1 LTFLGSPTYIR
12 RGSAMTAFPALR
24 VVFAGAAL
32 LAVLAPCPVLLGQ
45 SALELRVSVDRA
57 ELRWSSTGRRLGW
70 LDRGVTLER
79 LGGRAGWARVGV
91 HGWMWSASLERAGSA
106 YRVVPESENLRAAPN
121 GRVLGQLVEGV
132 GVRRVGAEGR
142 WIELELVGWI
152 PESSVT
158 QSASPAPSTAAADT
172 VRPAARAA
180 ASIEDRP
187 PEGEVVAASA
197 MGTLSR
203 GVEMR
208 NAPQGEAIAPLPAET
223 PVRVLES
230 RGGWTRV
237 RVDGWVP
244 SSAVRA
250 GTLGEVGPDV
260 VAAAPAGTFIGR
272 TVRWTLEH
280 VALQQA
286 DPWRPDFEPG
296 EWYDLARVPGTDG
309 RYVYLALPER
319 LVDEFRGMSP
329 FRTLR
334 IEGTVRTGQSAL
346 TGTPIVDLTRLLP

>member
-1 LTFLGSPTYIR
+1 MAASPR
-12 RGSAMTAFPALR
+12 LSLALLFALAAWAGSAATLHAQTALD
-24 VVFAGAAL
+24 
-32 LAVLAPCPVLLGQ
+32 
-45 SALELRVSVDRA
+45 LRVSVARA

-70 LDRGVTLER
+70 LDRGATLAR
-79 LGGRAGWARVGV
+79 LGGRSGWARVGV
-91 HGWMWSASLERAGSA
+91 RGWMWSASLERAGDA
-106 YRVVPESENLRAAPN
+106 WRVAPRTENLRVAPN

-132 GVRRVGAEGR
+132 GVRRVGEEGR
-142 WIELELVGWI
+142 WFEIELVGWL

-158 QSASPAPSTAAADT
+158 RNEAPTALAPADT
-172 VRPAARAA
+172 VRPPVAT
-180 ASIEDRP
+180 RP
-187 PEGEVVAASA
+187 SAEPQADEAVAASA
-197 MGTLSR
+197 MGSLSR

-208 NAPQGEAIAPLPAET
+208 NAPEGGKVAELPGET

-230 RGGWTRV
+230 RGGWTHV

-250 GTLGEVGPDV
+250 GAIDDVGPDV
-260 VAAAPAGTFIGR
+260 VAAAPAGTFSGR

-296 EWYDLARVPGTDG
+296 EWYDLARVPGIEG
-309 RYVYLALPER
+309 RYVYLALPEG
-319 LVDEFRGMSP
+319 LVEEFRGMSP

-334 IEGTVRTGQSAL
+334 VEGTVRTGSSAL
-346 TGTPIVDLTRLLP
+346 TGTPIVQVTRLLP

>member
-1 LTFLGSPTYIR
+1 MRVLQLLR
-12 RGSAMTAFPALR
+12 LAL
-24 VVFAGAAL
+24 AGAAV
-32 LAVLAPCPVLLGQ
+32 VLAPGVSPPSAFAQ
-45 SALELRVSVDRA
+45 SGLELRISVDRA

-70 LDRGVTLER
+70 LGRGVTVER

-91 HGWMWSASLERAGSA
+91 QGWMWSESLERAGGA
-106 YRVVPESENLRAAPN
+106 YRVAPESENLRAAPN
-121 GRVLGQLVEGV
+121 GRILGQLVEGV
-132 GVRRVGAEGR
+132 GVRRIAEEGR
-142 WIELELVGWI
+142 WLQIELVGWL

-158 QSASPAPSTAAADT
+158 QPTRETEAAADT
-172 VRPAARAA
+172 ARPAPPP
-180 ASIEDRP
+180 RP
-187 PEGEVVAASA
+187 VEEEEPPAVAASA

-208 NAPQGEAIAPLPAET
+208 SAPEGGAVAQLPAET
-223 PVRVLES
+223 PIQVLES

-244 SSAVRA
+244 TSAVRA
-250 GTLGEVGPDV
+250 GSLSEVDPDV

-286 DPWRPDFEPG
+286 DAWRPDFTPG
-296 EWYDLARVPGTDG
+296 EWYDLARVPGSDG
-309 RYVYLALPER
+309 RYVYLVIPER
-319 LVDEFRGMSP
+319 MLEEFRGMSP

-346 TGTPIVDLTRLLP
+346 TGTPIVELTRLLP

>member
-1 LTFLGSPTYIR
+1 MRVLQL
-12 RGSAMTAFPALR
+12 LR
-24 VVFAGAAL
+24 LAFAGAAAL
-32 LAVLAPCPVLLGQ
+32 LALSVPSPSAFAQ
-45 SALELRVSVDRA
+45 SGLELRISVDRA

-70 LDRGVTLER
+70 LGRGVTVER

-91 HGWMWSASLERAGSA
+91 HGWMWSESLERAGSA
-106 YRVVPESENLRAAPN
+106 YRVSPESENLRAAPN
-121 GRVLGQLVEGV
+121 GRILGQLVEGV
-132 GVRRVGAEGR
+132 GVRRIGEEGR
-142 WIELELVGWI
+142 WLQIELVGWL

-158 QSASPAPSTAAADT
+158 RPTGETEADTARPAPPPP
-172 VRPAARAA
+172 RPVEQEPAPA
-180 ASIEDRP
+180 
-187 PEGEVVAASA
+187 VAASA

-208 NAPQGEAIAPLPAET
+208 SAPEGGAVAQLPAET
-223 PVRVLES
+223 PIQVLES
-230 RGGWTRV
+230 RAGWTRV

-244 SSAVRA
+244 TSAVRA
-250 GTLGEVGPDV
+250 GSLSEVDPDV

-286 DPWRPDFEPG
+286 DAWRPDFTPG
-296 EWYDLARVPGTDG
+296 EWYDLARVPGAGG
-309 RYVYLALPER
+309 RYVYLVIPER
-319 LVDEFRGMSP
+319 MLEEFRGMSP

-346 TGTPIVDLTRLLP
+346 TGTPIVELTRLLP

>member
-1 LTFLGSPTYIR
+1 MRVLQL
-12 RGSAMTAFPALR
+12 LR
-24 VVFAGAAL
+24 LVFAGAAAL
-32 LAVLAPCPVLLGQ
+32 LALGVPSPSAFAQ
-45 SALELRVSVDRA
+45 SGLELRISVDRA

-70 LDRGVTLER
+70 LGRGITVER

-91 HGWMWSASLERAGSA
+91 QGWMWSESLQRAGGA
-106 YRVVPESENLRAAPN
+106 YRVAPESENLRAAPN
-121 GRVLGQLVEGV
+121 GRILGQLVEGV
-132 GVRRVGAEGR
+132 GVRRIGEEGR
-142 WIELELVGWI
+142 WLQIELVGWL
-152 PESSVT
+152 PESSVAQPT
-158 QSASPAPSTAAADT
+158 GETDAPADT
-172 VRPAARAA
+172 ARAA
-180 ASIEDRP
+180 P
-187 PEGEVVAASA
+187 PPQPVEEEEAPAVAASA

-208 NAPQGEAIAPLPAET
+208 SAPEGGAVAQIPAET
-223 PVRVLES
+223 PIQVLES

-244 SSAVRA
+244 TSAVRA
-250 GTLGEVGPDV
+250 GSLSEVDPDV

-286 DPWRPDFEPG
+286 DAWRPDFTPG
-296 EWYDLARVPGTDG
+296 EWYDLARVPGSDG
-309 RYVYLALPER
+309 RYVYLVIPER
-319 LVDEFRGMSP
+319 MLEEFRGMSP

-346 TGTPIVDLTRLLP
+346 TGTPIVELTRLLP

>member
-1 LTFLGSPTYIR
+1 
-12 RGSAMTAFPALR
+12 M
-24 VVFAGAAL
+24 L
-32 LAVLAPCPVLLGQ
+32 LALGVPGTSALAQ
-45 SALELRVSVDRA
+45 SGLELRISVDRA

-70 LDRGVTLER
+70 LGRGVTVER

-106 YRVVPESENLRAAPN
+106 YRVTPESENLRAGPN
-121 GRVLGQLVEGV
+121 GRILGQLVEGV
-132 GVRRVGAEGR
+132 GVRRLGEAGR
-142 WIELELVGWI
+142 WLQIERVGWL
-152 PESSVT
+152 PA
-158 QSASPAPSTAAADT
+158 SAVSQPAPETEASADT
-172 VRPAARAA
+172 ARPA
-180 ASIEDRP
+180 P
-187 PEGEVVAASA
+187 PPPAPVEESTEPAVAASA

-208 NAPQGEAIAPLPAET
+208 NAPQGEALAQLPAET

-244 SSAVRA
+244 TSAVRA
-250 GTLGEVGPDV
+250 GSLSEVDPDV

-286 DPWRPDFEPG
+286 DAWRPDFTPG
-296 EWYDLARVPGTDG
+296 EWYDLARVPGSDG
-309 RYVYLALPER
+309 RYVYLVVPER
-319 LVDEFRGMSP
+319 MLEEFRGMSP

-334 IEGTVRTGQSAL
+334 VEGTVRTGQSAL

>member
-1 LTFLGSPTYIR
+1 MARSPRI
-12 RGSAMTAFPALR
+12 PL
-24 VVFAGAAL
+24 AL
-32 LAVLAPCPVLLGQ
+32 LLALAASVAPSAPLSAQ
-45 SALELRVSVDRA
+45 SSLELKVSVSRA

-70 LDRGVTLER
+70 LDRGVTVER
-79 LGGRAGWARVGV
+79 LGGRSGWARVGV
-91 HGWMWSASLERAGSA
+91 RGWMWSPSLERAGNA
-106 YRVVPESENLRAAPN
+106 WRVAPESENLRAAPN

-132 GVRRVGAEGR
+132 GLRRVSEQGR
-142 WIELELVGWI
+142 WFEVELVGWL
-152 PESSVT
+152 PESSVSEGERPET
-158 QSASPAPSTAAADT
+158 TPATDTAPP
-172 VRPAARAA
+172 PAAT
-180 ASIEDRP
+180 RP
-187 PEGEVVAASA
+187 VDEPSEEEAVPASA

-208 NAPQGEAIAPLPAET
+208 NAPQGGSVAALPAET
-223 PVRVLES
+223 PVHVLES

-250 GTLGEVGPDV
+250 GAMGEVGPDV

-286 DPWRPDFEPG
+286 DAWRSDFEPG
-296 EWYDLARVPGTDG
+296 EWYDLARVPGVEG

-319 LVDEFRGMSP
+319 LVEEFRGMSP
-329 FRTLR
+329 FRPLR
-334 IEGTVRTGQSAL
+334 VEGTVRTGQSAF
-346 TGTPIVDLTRLLP
+346 TGTPIVQVTRLLP

>member
-1 LTFLGSPTYIR
+1 MAVSPHLR
-12 RGSAMTAFPALR
+12 LALAAAAL
-24 VVFAGAAL
+24 AGA
-32 LAVLAPCPVLLGQ
+32 LAAPGPPLRGQ

-70 LDRGVTLER
+70 LERGVTLER

-91 HGWMWSASLERAGSA
+91 RGWMWSSSLERAGNA
-106 YRVVPESENLRAAPN
+106 FRVVPESENMRAGPG

-132 GVRRVGAEGR
+132 GVRRVGEEGR
-142 WIELELVGWI
+142 WLEVELVGWL
-152 PESSVT
+152 PESSVSQT
-158 QSASPAPSTAAADT
+158 AAPEPTRVPADTARAPAASPAPD
-172 VRPAARAA
+172 RPAE
-180 ASIEDRP
+180 S
-187 PEGEVVAASA
+187 EVVSASA

-208 NAPQGEAIAPLPAET
+208 NAPQSGLIAALPAET
-223 PVRVLES
+223 PVHVLES
-230 RGGWTRV
+230 RGGWTHV

-250 GTLGEVGPDV
+250 GALGDVGPDV

-286 DPWRPDFEPG
+286 DPWRPDFEAG
-296 EWYDLARVPGTDG
+296 EWYDLARVPGAEG
-309 RYVYLALPER
+309 RYVYLVLPER
-319 LVDEFRGMSP
+319 LVEEFRGMSP
-329 FRTLR
+329 FRTVR
-334 IEGTVRTGQSAL
+334 VEGRVRTGQSAL
-346 TGTPIVDLTRLLP
+346 TGTPIVEVTRLLP

>member
-1 LTFLGSPTYIR
+1 MARSPRIP
-12 RGSAMTAFPALR
+12 F
-24 VVFAGAAL
+24 AL
-32 LAVLAPCPVLLGQ
+32 LLTLAASSAPAVPLLAQ
-45 SALELRVSVDRA
+45 SSLELRVSVPRA
-57 ELRWSSTGRRLGW
+57 ELRWSSSGRLLGW
-70 LDRGVTLER
+70 LDRGVTVER
-79 LGGRAGWARVGV
+79 LGGRSGWARVGV
-91 HGWMWSASLERAGSA
+91 RGWMWSASLDRAGNA
-106 YRVVPESENLRAAPN
+106 WRVTPERENLRAAPN
-121 GRVLGQLVEGV
+121 GHVLGQLVEGV
-132 GVRRVGAEGR
+132 GLRRLSDQGR
-142 WIELELVGWI
+142 WYEVELVGWL

-158 QSASPAPSTAAADT
+158 EGEPPATDPTASTEPP
-172 VRPAARAA
+172 PAATRSAAEPRA
-180 ASIEDRP
+180 EPP
-187 PEGEVVAASA
+187 PEEAVPASA

-208 NAPQGEAIAPLPAET
+208 NAPEGGAIAALPAET

-250 GTLGEVGPDV
+250 GAIGEVGPDV

-286 DPWRPDFEPG
+286 DAWRADFEPG
-296 EWYDLARVPGTDG
+296 EWYDLARVPGVEG

-319 LVDEFRGMSP
+319 LVEEFRGMSP

-334 IEGTVRTGQSAL
+334 VEGTVRTGQSAF
-346 TGTPIVDLTRLLP
+346 TGTPIVQVTRLLP

>member
-1 LTFLGSPTYIR
+1 MPPLSLLRPTC
-12 RGSAMTAFPALR
+12 AL
-24 VVFAGAAL
+24 AAL
-32 LAVLAPCPVLLGQ
+32 LTALVLAPGFPLLAQ
-45 SALELRVSVDRA
+45 SAPALRVSVDRA
-57 ELRWSSTGRRLGW
+57 DVRWSSTGRLLGH
-70 LDRGVTLER
+70 LERGAELER

-91 HGWMWSASLERAGSA
+91 RGWMWSASLDGVGDVR
-106 YRVVPESENLRAAPN
+106 RVVPERENLRAGPG
-121 GRVLGQLVEGV
+121 GRVLGQLVRGV
-132 GVRRVGAEGR
+132 AVRRVGGEGR
-142 WIELELVGWI
+142 WLQIELVGWV
-152 PESSVT
+152 PESSV
-158 QSASPAPSTAAADT
+158 SEPRAEAPPETPPDT
-172 VRPAARAA
+172 VRAAARPVR
-180 ASIEDRP
+180 EP
-187 PEGEVVAASA
+187 TVENETVPASA

-208 NAPQGEAIAPLPAET
+208 NAPQGETLAPLPAET

-250 GTLGEVGPDV
+250 GSLGEVGPDV
-260 VAAAPAGTFIGR
+260 VAAAPGGTFIGR

-296 EWYDLARVPGTDG
+296 EWYDLARVPGVEG

-319 LVDEFRGMSP
+319 LVEEFRGMSP

-334 IEGTVRTGQSAL
+334 VEGRVRTGQSAL
-346 TGTPIVDLTRLLP
+346 TGTPIVEVTRLLP

>member
-1 LTFLGSPTYIR
+1 MPLSPFLRLGL
-12 RGSAMTAFPALR
+12 GGVAL
-24 VVFAGAAL
+24 AAAL
-32 LAVLAPCPVLLGQ
+32 LLPFQPLRGQ
-45 SALELRVSVDRA
+45 SGIDLRVSVDRA
-57 ELRWSSTGRRLGW
+57 ELRWSSNGRLLGW
-70 LDRGVTLER
+70 LDRGVTVER

-91 HGWMWSASLERAGSA
+91 HGWMWSASLEGRGDVW
-106 YRVVPESENLRAAPN
+106 RVAPESENLRAAPN

-132 GVRRVGAEGR
+132 GVRRVGGEGR
-142 WIELELVGWI
+142 WLEIELVGWL
-152 PESSVT
+152 PESSVS
-158 QSASPAPSTAAADT
+158 QPAPEPDSAPAVTA
-172 VRPAARAA
+172 RPESPPPAATER
-180 ASIEDRP
+180 E
-187 PEGEVVAASA
+187 PEAEVVAPSA

-208 NAPQGEAIAPLPAET
+208 NAPQGGAIAALPAET

-230 RGGWTRV
+230 RGGWTRI

-244 SSAVRA
+244 TSSVRA
-250 GTLGEVGPDV
+250 GALGEVGPDV

-296 EWYDLARVPGTDG
+296 EWFDLARVPGVEG

-319 LVDEFRGMSP
+319 LVEEFRGMSP

-334 IEGTVRTGQSAL
+334 IEGRVRTGQSAL
-346 TGTPIVDLTRLLP
+346 TGTPIVEVTRLLP

>member
-1 LTFLGSPTYIR
+1 MRVLQL
-12 RGSAMTAFPALR
+12 LR
-24 VVFAGAAL
+24 LAFAGAAAL
-32 LAVLAPCPVLLGQ
+32 LALGVPSPSAFAQ
-45 SALELRVSVDRA
+45 SGLELRISVDRA

-70 LDRGVTLER
+70 LGRGITVER

-91 HGWMWSASLERAGSA
+91 QGWMWSESLERAGGA
-106 YRVVPESENLRAAPN
+106 YRVAPESENLRAAPN
-121 GRVLGQLVEGV
+121 GRILGQLVEGV
-132 GVRRVGAEGR
+132 GVRRIGEEGR
-142 WIELELVGWI
+142 WLQIELVGWL

-158 QSASPAPSTAAADT
+158 QPTGGTEAPADT
-172 VRPAARAA
+172 ARAA
-180 ASIEDRP
+180 PPPRP
-187 PEGEVVAASA
+187 VEEEEEAPAVAASA

-208 NAPQGEAIAPLPAET
+208 TSPEGGGVAQIPAET
-223 PVRVLES
+223 PIQVLES

-244 SSAVRA
+244 TSAVRA
-250 GTLGEVGPDV
+250 GSLSEVDPDV

-286 DPWRPDFEPG
+286 DAWRPDFTPG
-296 EWYDLARVPGTDG
+296 EWYDLARVPGSDG
-309 RYVYLALPER
+309 RYVYLVIPER
-319 LVDEFRGMSP
+319 MLEEFRGMSP

-346 TGTPIVDLTRLLP
+346 TGTPIVELTRLLP